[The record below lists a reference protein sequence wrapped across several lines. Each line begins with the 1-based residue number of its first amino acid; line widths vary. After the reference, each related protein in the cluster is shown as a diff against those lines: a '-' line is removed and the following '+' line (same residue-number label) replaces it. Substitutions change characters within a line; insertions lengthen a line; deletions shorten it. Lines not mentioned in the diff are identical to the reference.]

1 MQKENLAYL
10 LARLPIGFSFL
21 GHGFIRIPKL
31 SSFAGGMAES
41 FSSSIL
47 PNGFVLGFAYIL
59 PFVELL
65 LGILLISGIAMR
77 KTTIAG
83 TCLICILI
91 FGSSIQENWSA
102 ISIQMFYGLYLSIL
116 YLFAEH
122 NGYSITNNQKTI

>member
-21 GHGFIRIPKL
+21 GHGFIRIPKI
-31 SSFAGGMAES
+31 SVFAEGMAGA
-41 FSSSIL
+41 FSASIL
-47 PNGFVLGFAYIL
+47 PYSFVLAFAYIL

-77 KTTIAG
+77 KVTIAG
-83 TCLICILI
+83 TVLICILI

-102 ISIQMFYGLYLSIL
+102 VSIQMFYGLYLSIL
-116 YLFAEH
+116 FLFAEY